1 MIRTIEIGTCV
12 LVQGVVVRDMQ
23 NGQVAVRVGEQT
35 FVGRPV
41 PTHRLS

>member
-1 MIRTIEIGTCV
+1 MIRTIEIGSCV
-12 LVQGVVVRDMQ
+12 LVQGLVVQSLQ

-41 PTHRLS
+41 PTHRAA